1 MLTYQ
6 VNVTIATVPFESFVL
21 IPDLMEKFRPKVSIL
36 SRMIINSLDEIIRS
50 MFLPCY
56 VLT

>member
-1 MLTYQ
+1 M
-6 VNVTIATVPFESFVL
+6 TIATVSFESFVL